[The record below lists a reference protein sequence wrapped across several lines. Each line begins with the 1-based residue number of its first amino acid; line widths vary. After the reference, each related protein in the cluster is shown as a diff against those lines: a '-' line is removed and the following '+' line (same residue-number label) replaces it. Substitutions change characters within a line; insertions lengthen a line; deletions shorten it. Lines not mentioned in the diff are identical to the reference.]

1 MVQSDDIFDFENE
14 KYKEEFMR
22 RKRLSMKVAAAILAA
37 ATFMST
43 YPTAAFAVTKSQV
56 AADGVNNAT
65 THVESD
71 DEWNSYDVT
80 VGVTVE
86 DGKFKEFLVTP
97 TNGYEASGDFG
108 SKTYFEKA
116 VNGTT
121 KKPDMGIKALVGQ
134 PATQES
140 IDNWFTANGY
150 DTKSG
155 ATITRTAVKDA
166 AKEALSKFE
175 EAKKEDVK
183 QEAYVLMNIPYA
195 AFYAAEGDSD
205 VDAVS
210 SATKMKTRASLAAG
224 SYHVN
229 NDGSDIS
236 GITFP
241 VKVSDLA
248 ALTGKY
254 TQITDD
260 SKVDITTTIKG
271 KESTTTYTGK
281 DALFEN
287 ASYSYYVL
295 SEAPSYYKE
304 ATVDENGNVFDVE
317 EETDGVV
324 KEDLSNKAR
333 AAATYIV
340 NFRANAAGASVGNN
354 TTEYKEYSTNA
365 VGYCYGGAGADAAY
379 LGTENGKVKFMQS
392 GVVGLVDQS
401 KVQVVN
407 LNSAKSYSNYY
418 ADGSS
423 IIHRI
428 CMDMTTPG
436 YGGSVNVGPQQ
447 SYMKTGTTYYSYD
460 GHYFYTNYVTMLS
473 DYKSNTRKNSI
484 NPNNPY
490 YNYYQYLPLR
500 GKSSYSANELS
511 TIINKHAQSSSKMY
525 NKGAAFVNN
534 QNSYGVNALL
544 MTGVGALESAWGTSS
559 IAKQK
564 NNLFGLNAVDTSP
577 GQSANTFSS
586 VDVCIKDFAE
596 TYMSK
601 QYLRAGWAYYHGGF
615 LGDKAS
621 GINVS
626 YASDPYWG
634 EKIAAL
640 AWKMDS
646 EGGKKDQNKYS
657 IGIKDTVS
665 TAHTTLNV
673 RKEASTSATSLYNT
687 GTSSN
692 YAFLILGESGDF
704 YKVQSD
710 PVLKADRGGIE
721 STSGKYNSSSM
732 YAYASKQYIKKIN
745 TGTSGLNGGNTAP
758 DTKKTGVIYSTH
770 IQSDG
775 WQASKANGEISGT
788 TGEAKRIE
796 AIKIQL
802 SNIGYTGSVQY
813 STHVQSNGWKN
824 WVSDGTIGGTTGEA
838 KRMEAIRIR
847 LTGEAANH
855 YDIYYRVHTQTYGW
869 LDWAK
874 NGEIAGT
881 TDGARRMEAIQIKLV
896 SKGSQAPG
904 STVQAY
910 VQPLTQY
917 SAHLQ
922 TYGWKESVYGG
933 GYAGTTGEAKRMEA
947 FRLKLTDQKYSGEI
961 KYRAHVQSSGW
972 QGWKTNNAVAGTV
985 GAAKRMEAI
994 RIELTGKMA
1003 QMYDVY
1009 YRVHAETYGWLD
1021 WAKNGEIAGTT
1032 GCAKRLE
1039 CIQVVLVKKGAAAP
1053 GNTQKT
1059 HVIK

>member
-1 MVQSDDIFDFENE
+1 MKS
-14 KYKEEFMR
+14 K
-22 RKRLSMKVAAAILAA
+22 KRFIACICIMSMILSGISVSAANDA
-37 ATFMST
+37 ATEEGQSMES
-43 YPTAAFAVTKSQV
+43 SQTDQNQQQMNDE
-56 AADGVNNAT
+56 ADQEINQ
-65 THVESD
+65 EI
-71 DEWNSYDVT
+71 
-80 VGVTVE
+80 
-86 DGKFKEFLVTP
+86 DG
-97 TNGYEASGDFG
+97 
-108 SKTYFEKA
+108 
-116 VNGTT
+116 
-121 KKPDMGIKALVGQ
+121 
-134 PATQES
+134 TQEQS
-140 IDNWFTANGY
+140 ELTENP
-150 DTKSG
+150 DTPENTTG
-155 ATITRTAVKDA
+155 ERTVV
-166 AKEALSKFE
+166 S
-175 EAKKEDVK
+175 
-183 QEAYVLMNIPYA
+183 
-195 AFYAAEGDSD
+195 
-205 VDAVS
+205 VD
-210 SATKMKTRASLAAG
+210 G
-224 SYHVN
+224 
-229 NDGSDIS
+229 
-236 GITFP
+236 
-241 VKVSDLA
+241 
-248 ALTGKY
+248 
-254 TQITDD
+254 
-260 SKVDITTTIKG
+260 
-271 KESTTTYTGK
+271 
-281 DALFEN
+281 
-287 ASYSYYVL
+287 
-295 SEAPSYYKE
+295 
-304 ATVDENGNVFDVE
+304 NGNVFDVE

-365 VGYCYGGAGADAAY
+365 AGYCYGGAGADAAY

-615 LGDKAS
+615 LGD
-621 GINVS
+621 INVS

-745 TGTSGLNGGNTAP
+745 TGTSGLNGGNTIP

-1009 YRVHAETYGWLD
+1009 YRVHTETYGWLD

>member
-1 MVQSDDIFDFENE
+1 MSMI
-14 KYKEEFMR
+14 
-22 RKRLSMKVAAAILAA
+22 LSGISVSAANDA
-37 ATFMST
+37 ATEEGQSMES
-43 YPTAAFAVTKSQV
+43 SQTDQNQQQMND
-56 AADGVNNAT
+56 ADQEINQ
-65 THVESD
+65 EI
-71 DEWNSYDVT
+71 
-80 VGVTVE
+80 
-86 DGKFKEFLVTP
+86 DG
-97 TNGYEASGDFG
+97 
-108 SKTYFEKA
+108 
-116 VNGTT
+116 
-121 KKPDMGIKALVGQ
+121 
-134 PATQES
+134 TQEQS
-140 IDNWFTANGY
+140 ELTENP
-150 DTKSG
+150 DTPENTTG
-155 ATITRTAVKDA
+155 ERTVV
-166 AKEALSKFE
+166 S
-175 EAKKEDVK
+175 
-183 QEAYVLMNIPYA
+183 
-195 AFYAAEGDSD
+195 
-205 VDAVS
+205 VD
-210 SATKMKTRASLAAG
+210 G
-224 SYHVN
+224 
-229 NDGSDIS
+229 
-236 GITFP
+236 
-241 VKVSDLA
+241 
-248 ALTGKY
+248 
-254 TQITDD
+254 
-260 SKVDITTTIKG
+260 
-271 KESTTTYTGK
+271 
-281 DALFEN
+281 
-287 ASYSYYVL
+287 
-295 SEAPSYYKE
+295 
-304 ATVDENGNVFDVE
+304 NGNVFDVE

-324 KEDLSNKAR
+324 KENLSNKAR

-365 VGYCYGGAGADAAY
+365 AGYCYGGAGADAAY

-490 YNYYQYLPLR
+490 YNYLPLR

-745 TGTSGLNGGNTAP
+745 TGTSGLNGGNTIP

-972 QGWKTNNAVAGTV
+972 QDWKTNNAVAGTV

>member
-1 MVQSDDIFDFENE
+1 MKS
-14 KYKEEFMR
+14 K
-22 RKRLSMKVAAAILAA
+22 KRFIACICIMSMILSGISVSAANDA
-37 ATFMST
+37 ATEEGQSMES
-43 YPTAAFAVTKSQV
+43 SQTDQNQQQMNDE
-56 AADGVNNAT
+56 ADQEINQ
-65 THVESD
+65 EI
-71 DEWNSYDVT
+71 
-80 VGVTVE
+80 
-86 DGKFKEFLVTP
+86 DG
-97 TNGYEASGDFG
+97 
-108 SKTYFEKA
+108 
-116 VNGTT
+116 
-121 KKPDMGIKALVGQ
+121 
-134 PATQES
+134 TQEQS
-140 IDNWFTANGY
+140 ELTENP
-150 DTKSG
+150 DTPENTTG
-155 ATITRTAVKDA
+155 ERTVV
-166 AKEALSKFE
+166 S
-175 EAKKEDVK
+175 
-183 QEAYVLMNIPYA
+183 
-195 AFYAAEGDSD
+195 
-205 VDAVS
+205 VD
-210 SATKMKTRASLAAG
+210 G
-224 SYHVN
+224 
-229 NDGSDIS
+229 
-236 GITFP
+236 
-241 VKVSDLA
+241 
-248 ALTGKY
+248 
-254 TQITDD
+254 
-260 SKVDITTTIKG
+260 
-271 KESTTTYTGK
+271 
-281 DALFEN
+281 
-287 ASYSYYVL
+287 
-295 SEAPSYYKE
+295 
-304 ATVDENGNVFDVE
+304 NGNVFDVE

-365 VGYCYGGAGADAAY
+365 AGYCYGGAGADAAY

-692 YAFLILGESGDF
+692 YAFLILGESG
-704 YKVQSD
+704 
-710 PVLKADRGGIE
+710 
-721 STSGKYNSSSM
+721 KYNSSSM

-745 TGTSGLNGGNTAP
+745 TGTSGLNGGNTIP

-1009 YRVHAETYGWLD
+1009 YRVHTETYGWLD

>member
-1 MVQSDDIFDFENE
+1 MSMI
-14 KYKEEFMR
+14 
-22 RKRLSMKVAAAILAA
+22 LSGISVSAANDA
-37 ATFMST
+37 ATEEGQSMES
-43 YPTAAFAVTKSQV
+43 SQTDQNQQQMNDE
-56 AADGVNNAT
+56 ADQEINQ
-65 THVESD
+65 EI
-71 DEWNSYDVT
+71 
-80 VGVTVE
+80 
-86 DGKFKEFLVTP
+86 DG
-97 TNGYEASGDFG
+97 
-108 SKTYFEKA
+108 
-116 VNGTT
+116 
-121 KKPDMGIKALVGQ
+121 
-134 PATQES
+134 TQEQS
-140 IDNWFTANGY
+140 ELTENP
-150 DTKSG
+150 DTPENTTG
-155 ATITRTAVKDA
+155 ERTV
-166 AKEALSKFE
+166 
-175 EAKKEDVK
+175 
-183 QEAYVLMNIPYA
+183 
-195 AFYAAEGDSD
+195 
-205 VDAVS
+205 VS
-210 SATKMKTRASLAAG
+210 
-224 SYHVN
+224 
-229 NDGSDIS
+229 
-236 GITFP
+236 
-241 VKVSDLA
+241 
-248 ALTGKY
+248 
-254 TQITDD
+254 
-260 SKVDITTTIKG
+260 
-271 KESTTTYTGK
+271 
-281 DALFEN
+281 
-287 ASYSYYVL
+287 
-295 SEAPSYYKE
+295 
-304 ATVDENGNVFDVE
+304 VDENGNVFDVE

-365 VGYCYGGAGADAAY
+365 AGYCYGGAGADAAY

-511 TIINKHAQSSSKMY
+511 TIINKHARSSSKMY

-710 PVLKADRGGIE
+710 PVLKADRGIE

-745 TGTSGLNGGNTAP
+745 TGTYGLNGGNTIP

-947 FRLKLTDQKYSGEI
+947 FRLKLTDQKYSGGI
-961 KYRAHVQSSGW
+961 KYRTHVQSSGW
-972 QGWKTNNAVAGTV
+972 QDWKTNNAVAGTV

>member
-1 MVQSDDIFDFENE
+1 MKS
-14 KYKEEFMR
+14 K
-22 RKRLSMKVAAAILAA
+22 KRFIACICIMSMILSGISVSAANDA
-37 ATFMST
+37 ATEEGQSMES
-43 YPTAAFAVTKSQV
+43 SQTDQNQQQMNDE
-56 AADGVNNAT
+56 ADQEINQ
-65 THVESD
+65 EI
-71 DEWNSYDVT
+71 
-80 VGVTVE
+80 
-86 DGKFKEFLVTP
+86 DG
-97 TNGYEASGDFG
+97 
-108 SKTYFEKA
+108 
-116 VNGTT
+116 
-121 KKPDMGIKALVGQ
+121 
-134 PATQES
+134 TQEQS
-140 IDNWFTANGY
+140 ELTENPDTPENTAGE
-150 DTKSG
+150 
-155 ATITRTAVKDA
+155 RTVV
-166 AKEALSKFE
+166 S
-175 EAKKEDVK
+175 
-183 QEAYVLMNIPYA
+183 
-195 AFYAAEGDSD
+195 
-205 VDAVS
+205 VD
-210 SATKMKTRASLAAG
+210 G
-224 SYHVN
+224 
-229 NDGSDIS
+229 
-236 GITFP
+236 
-241 VKVSDLA
+241 
-248 ALTGKY
+248 
-254 TQITDD
+254 
-260 SKVDITTTIKG
+260 
-271 KESTTTYTGK
+271 
-281 DALFEN
+281 
-287 ASYSYYVL
+287 
-295 SEAPSYYKE
+295 
-304 ATVDENGNVFDVE
+304 NGNVFDVE

-365 VGYCYGGAGADAAY
+365 AGYCYGGAGADAAY

-732 YAYASKQYIKKIN
+732 YAYASKQYKKIN
-745 TGTSGLNGGNTAP
+745 TGTSGLNGGNTIP

-1009 YRVHAETYGWLD
+1009 YRVHTETYGWLD